1 MTQTRSQTKE
11 LKTNYY
17 VYKRI
22 KYTNGSLYKNGYMG
36 KKPGTGIPGWNTE
49 STISYHTS
57 PSPPKH

>member
-1 MTQTRSQTKE
+1 
-11 LKTNYY
+11 
-17 VYKRI
+17 
-22 KYTNGSLYKNGYMG
+22 MG